1 MHYPLHFSPL
11 NHKFLEFWIIKI
23 DHKIINYDYL
33 QVSLTFMLGY
43 LTQIFVSQ
51 EMQSDENGISQKM
64 DADEKPL
71 GKV

>member
-1 MHYPLHFSPL
+1 
-11 NHKFLEFWIIKI
+11 
-23 DHKIINYDYL
+23 
-33 QVSLTFMLGY
+33 MLGY